1 MHDML
6 GNVWEWCRD
15 SYSADSYVAG
25 KGGITDPSGLASGAQ
40 KVIRGGNWLSLP
52 KTCRASYRI
61 ASAAGHPAYGFR
73 VARNVN

>member
-1 MHDML
+1 
-6 GNVWEWCRD
+6 
-15 SYSADSYVAG
+15 
-25 KGGITDPSGLASGAQ
+25 
-40 KVIRGGNWLSLP
+40 LP